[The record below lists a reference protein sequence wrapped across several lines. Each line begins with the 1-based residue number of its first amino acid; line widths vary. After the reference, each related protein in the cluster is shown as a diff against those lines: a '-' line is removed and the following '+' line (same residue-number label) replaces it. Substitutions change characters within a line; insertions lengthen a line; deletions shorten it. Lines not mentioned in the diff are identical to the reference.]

1 MPGLLYLISMTS
13 RDTNRFLD
21 RARHVLS
28 IEAAAIENIARRLD
42 APFSE
47 ACALMLACTGRIVV
61 TGMGK
66 SGHVARKIA
75 ATMSSTGSPALFL
88 HPAEAA
94 HGDLGMI
101 TPQDVVLALSY
112 SGESDELL
120 TILPS
125 LKRIGVPL
133 IAMTGNGKSTLA
145 REAHVWLDSAV
156 EQEAC
161 PLNLA
166 PTASTT
172 VALALGDALAVA
184 MLEERDFSAEDFAHS
199 HPGGSLGRRLLVRV
213 SDVMRQ
219 GDELPTVHLN
229 TPLRD
234 ALMEISR
241 KGLGMTAV
249 LDDQNKL
256 AGVFTDGDLRRALD
270 RGVDVHHT
278 RVLEVMTPNPITI
291 EAGKLAAE
299 AVRIMEERRIGA
311 LLVTDGGKLTGAL
324 NMHDLLR
331 ARVV

>member
-1 MPGLLYLISMTS
+1 MTS
-13 RDTNRFLD
+13 RDTTRFLD

-28 IEAAAIENIARRLD
+28 IEATAIENIAQRLD

-133 IAMTGNGKSTLA
+133 IAMTGNSKSTLA

-199 HPGGSLGRRLLVRV
+199 HPGGSLGRRLLIRV

-219 GDELPTVHLN
+219 GDDLPTVHLD

-249 LDDQNKL
+249 MDQNNAL
-256 AGVFTDGDLRRALD
+256 AGIFTDGDLRRALD

-311 LLVTDGGKLTGAL
+311 LLVTEGGKLAGAL

>member
-1 MPGLLYLISMTS
+1 MTS
-13 RDTNRFLD
+13 TDNSRFLD

-28 IEAAAIENIARRLD
+28 IEATAIENIASKLD
-42 APFSE
+42 ATFGE
-47 ACALMLACTGRIVV
+47 ACALMLACQGRIVV

-66 SGHVARKIA
+66 SGHIARKIA

-101 TPQDVVLALSY
+101 TANDVVLALSY

-125 LKRIGVPL
+125 IKRMGVPL
-133 IAMTGNGKSTLA
+133 IAMTGNAKSTLA
-145 REAHVWLDSAV
+145 REAQIWLDSSV

-249 LDDQNKL
+249 MDDHGVL
-256 AGVFTDGDLRRALD
+256 AGIFTDGDLRRALD
-270 RGVDVHHT
+270 RGVDVHQT
-278 RVLEVMTPNPITI
+278 RVLEVMTLNPITI

-311 LLVTDGGKLTGAL
+311 LLVTTGGKLAGAL

>member
-1 MPGLLYLISMTS
+1 MPGLLYLFSMTS
-13 RDTNRFLD
+13 RDSTRFLD

-28 IEAAAIENIARRLD
+28 IEATAIENIALRLD
-42 APFSE
+42 ASFSE

-101 TPQDVVLALSY
+101 TPHDVVLALSY

-199 HPGGSLGRRLLVRV
+199 HPGGSLGRRLLIRV

-219 GDELPTVHLN
+219 GDDLPTVHLD

-249 LDDQNKL
+249 MDQHNAL
-256 AGVFTDGDLRRALD
+256 AGIFTDGDLRRALD

-291 EAGKLAAE
+291 EAGKLAAQ

-311 LLVTDGGKLTGAL
+311 LLVTDNGKLTGAL

>member
-1 MPGLLYLISMTS
+1 MTS
-13 RDTNRFLD
+13 TDLTRFLD

-28 IEAAAIENIARRLD
+28 IEATAIGNIASKLD
-42 APFSE
+42 AAFGQ
-47 ACALMLACTGRIVV
+47 ACALMLACQGRIVV

-66 SGHVARKIA
+66 SGHIARKIA

-101 TPQDVVLALSY
+101 TANDVVLALSY

-125 LKRIGVPL
+125 IKRLGVPL
-133 IAMTGNGKSTLA
+133 IAMTGNAKSTLA
-145 REAHVWLDSAV
+145 REAQIWLDSSV

-219 GDELPTVHLN
+219 GDELPMVQLD

-249 LDDQNKL
+249 MDDQNRL
-256 AGVFTDGDLRRALD
+256 AGIFTDGDLRRALD
-270 RGVDVHHT
+270 RGVDVHQT
-278 RVLEVMTPNPITI
+278 RVLEVMTRNPITI

-311 LLVTDGGKLTGAL
+311 LLVTTGGQLSGAL

>member
-1 MPGLLYLISMTS
+1 MPGLLYLIAMSPKDTS
-13 RDTNRFLD
+13 RFLA
-21 RARHVLS
+21 RARHVLA
-28 IEAAAIENIARRLD
+28 IEAAAIEHISQRLD
-42 APFSE
+42 ERFSQTCE
-47 ACALMLACTGRIVV
+47 LMLACKGRVVV

-66 SGHVARKIA
+66 SGHIARKIV
-75 ATMSSTGSPALFL
+75 ATMSSTGTPALFL

-125 LKRIGVPL
+125 LKRLGVPL

-145 REAHVWLDSAV
+145 REAHIWLDSAV

-184 MLEERDFSAEDFAHS
+184 MLEERDFGAEDFAHS
-199 HPGGSLGRRLLVRV
+199 HPGGSLGRRLLIRV
-213 SDVMRQ
+213 SDVMRH
-219 GDELPTVHLN
+219 GDDLPIVQED

-249 LDDQNKL
+249 MNPQNQL
-256 AGVFTDGDLRRALD
+256 VGIFTDGDLRRALD

-291 EAGKLAAE
+291 EAGKLAAQ
-299 AVRIMEERRIGA
+299 AVLIMEERRIGA
-311 LLVTDGGKLTGAL
+311 LLVTDSGKLAGAL